1 MQQLKS
7 VIEPAQYFA
16 AAVVAVS
23 GSGAS
28 VTASVVASVGASVVG
43 SVVASVVVSAGAL
56 DSTSY
61 Q

>member
-16 AAVVAVS
+16 AAVVGVS

-28 VTASVVASVGASVVG
+28 VTASVVIVVASVVG

>member
-28 VTASVVASVGASVVG
+28 VTASVIVVVASVAG